1 MRVRAFCPGHVT
13 GFFEIHR
20 ATDPLATG
28 SRGAGMCL
36 SLGARSEVTVSESTS
51 QSITVTID
59 GKQSP
64 AEVTKAALRRM
75 LGNAR
80 LKVVAKTSLDLPLS
94 QGFGMSAAGTLSASV
109 ALAEVLEM
117 NRRDAFEA
125 AHIAEVECSSGL
137 GDISAIY
144 RGGVTVRVRPGLP
157 PIGKVLRIDGTP
169 EVVLAV
175 LGRRLLTS
183 SVLRD
188 PVKSRSINLSG
199 GRCIEAILAKP
210 TLSSLMELSQEFT
223 LDSGLASKRAQA
235 AMAAAQEHGR
245 ASMSMLGNSVFAVG
259 SVEQLRK
266 NLSEFGDTW
275 VCKVDTAGPRI
286 L

>member
-1 MRVRAFCPGHVT
+1 MRARAFCPGHIT
-13 GFFEIHR
+13 GFFEIR
-20 ATDPLATG
+20 RVADPLATG

-36 SLGARSEVTVSESTS
+36 SLGAKSEVTVSESTS
-51 QSITVTID
+51 QSITVMID
-59 GKQSP
+59 GKTSP
-64 AEVTKAALRRM
+64 SEVTKAALRRM

-80 LKVVAKTSLDLPLS
+80 LNVVAKTSLDLPQS
-94 QGFGMSAAGTLSASV
+94 QGFGMSAAGTLSASI
-109 ALAEVLEM
+109 ALADVLGM
-117 NRRDAFEA
+117 SRRDAYEA
-125 AHIAEVECSSGL
+125 AHIAEVECNSGL

-144 RGGVTVRVRPGLP
+144 RGGVTVRVKPGLP

-175 LGRRLLTS
+175 LGRRLLTR

-188 PVKSRSINLSG
+188 PGKRRSINLFG
-199 GRCIEAILAKP
+199 GRCVDAILAKP
-210 TLSSLMELSQEFT
+210 TLSNLMELSQEFA
-223 LDSGLASKRAQA
+223 LNSGLASKRVQA

-259 SVEQLRK
+259 SVQHLRK
-266 NLSEFGDTW
+266 TIKEFGDTW
-275 VCKVDTAGPRI
+275 VCKVDTAGPMM